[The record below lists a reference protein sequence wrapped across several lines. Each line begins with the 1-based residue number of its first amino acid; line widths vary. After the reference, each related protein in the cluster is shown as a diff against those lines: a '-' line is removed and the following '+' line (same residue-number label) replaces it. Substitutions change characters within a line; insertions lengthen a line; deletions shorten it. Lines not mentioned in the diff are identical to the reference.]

1 MKHEYIEYII
11 EDIVSILLRLQTHI
25 KTRKEN
31 NHTIIDY
38 ARKTPTKNSQKHRTM
53 LLQRMVDCL
62 VSRTLA
68 DCVFVSTSSF
78 ASDLLSERDKNNSE
92 VAHLNDVQGN
102 TLEFLNYISKM

>member
-1 MKHEYIEYII
+1 
-11 EDIVSILLRLQTHI
+11 
-25 KTRKEN
+25 
-31 NHTIIDY
+31 
-38 ARKTPTKNSQKHRTM
+38 M

-102 TLEFLNYISKM
+102 TLGNDKKKKVVATELIKFVLEFLNYISKM